1 MGKGLNGKELGK
13 GIRQRKDGRYE
24 TRIYNPGTQKYVS
37 LYDTKLQ
44 RLKKTRNAYLEGK
57 GHGIAGYDLSITVSQ
72 WYGKWMEL
80 YIIHNKKNTTINNYV
95 NGYERIREYIGY
107 FKMID
112 VKPNDILNVIK
123 SLQKEGYKRT
133 TIIHSLTILR
143 LMFQRAFDSKMIP
156 SNPTRD
162 IKLPAG
168 DNEPAPSNIEED
180 SKCISVKQSEIFFDA
195 CKDTRYYE
203 LFYLLLNTGIRIGEA
218 CALTWWDIDFDN
230 ELIYINKT
238 LNQVSVFYDKEG
250 NLLPERRY
258 ITQITSPKQSRSRRN
273 VPMSKTVSKNLLDW
287 KAKQDLD
294 KKQYKQWGVQ
304 NDLLGKYPDLVF
316 TTSQGCAYTPNAASR
331 ECKRIVDKINS
342 KEEKLAEQENRTP
355 MRMYIH
361 SHMFRHTFITR
372 CIQSGLSAETIAKI
386 VGHAD
391 IKMTHYYTHIEDD
404 FMKKEYT
411 KFTKIYTEERGN

>member
-1 MGKGLNGKELGK
+1 M
-13 GIRQRKDGRYE
+13 
-24 TRIYNPGTQKYVS
+24 
-37 LYDTKLQ
+37 
-44 RLKKTRNAYLEGK
+44 
-57 GHGIAGYDLSITVSQ
+57 
-72 WYGKWMEL
+72 
-80 YIIHNKKNTTINNYV
+80 
-95 NGYERIREYIGY
+95 
-107 FKMID
+107 
-112 VKPNDILNVIK
+112 
-123 SLQKEGYKRT
+123 
-133 TIIHSLTILR
+133 
-143 LMFQRAFDSKMIP
+143 
-156 SNPTRD
+156 
-162 IKLPAG
+162 
-168 DNEPAPSNIEED
+168 
-180 SKCISVKQSEIFFDA
+180 
-195 CKDTRYYE
+195 
-203 LFYLLLNTGIRIGEA
+203 
-218 CALTWWDIDFDN
+218 
-230 ELIYINKT
+230 IYINKT

-258 ITQITSPKQSRSRRN
+258 ITQITSPKQSWSRRN

>member
-37 LYDTKLQ
+37 LYDTNLQ

-112 VKPNDILNVIK
+112 VKPNDILTVIK

-168 DNEPAPSNIEED
+168 DNEPALSNIEED

-218 CALTWWDIDFDN
+218 CALTWRDIDFDN

-258 ITQITSPKQSRSRRN
+258 ITQITSPK
-273 VPMSKTVSKNLLDW
+273 
-287 KAKQDLD
+287 
-294 KKQYKQWGVQ
+294 
-304 NDLLGKYPDLVF
+304 
-316 TTSQGCAYTPNAASR
+316 
-331 ECKRIVDKINS
+331 
-342 KEEKLAEQENRTP
+342 
-355 MRMYIH
+355 
-361 SHMFRHTFITR
+361 
-372 CIQSGLSAETIAKI
+372 
-386 VGHAD
+386 
-391 IKMTHYYTHIEDD
+391 
-404 FMKKEYT
+404 
-411 KFTKIYTEERGN
+411 